1 MYLTCSVLGLCCR
14 ELSVA
19 EATVGLHWL
28 LVAVSL
34 RPTRDLAGA
43 SQSQN
48 RTGSL
53 LKACKGSF
61 AEAAPKL
68 LRNCSDSASNL
79 SILLFVCQLFLF
91 PSWGLA

>member
-1 MYLTCSVLGLCCR
+1 MYLTCSVLGLCR
-14 ELSVA
+14 RDLSVA

-34 RPTRDLAGA
+34 RPTGDLAGA

-68 LRNCSDSASNL
+68 LRICSDSASNL
-79 SILLFVCQLFLF
+79 SILVRVSAIFISPL
-91 PSWGLA
+91 GA

>member
-1 MYLTCSVLGLCCR
+1 MYLTCSVLGLCRR

-34 RPTRDLAGA
+34 RPTGDLAGA

-68 LRNCSDSASNL
+68 LRICSDSASNL
-79 SILLFVCQLFLF
+79 SILCSCVIYFYF
-91 PSWGLA
+91 PLGA

>member
-1 MYLTCSVLGLCCR
+1 M
-14 ELSVA
+14 A

-61 AEAAPKL
+61 AEAAPN
-68 LRNCSDSASNL
+68 LR
-79 SILLFVCQLFLF
+79 
-91 PSWGLA
+91 